1 MSGSTQNIHHPYYEN
16 YKRTGENIPGLY
28 ELLTTK
34 GGNEMAV
41 YYGTNNTSDQ
51 VHTGI
56 DVPIYSY
63 GMPDDLVFKG
73 TIRQTDIKGT
83 MEKFLFE

>member
-1 MSGSTQNIHHPYYEN
+1 
-16 YKRTGENIPGLY
+16 
-28 ELLTTK
+28 
-34 GGNEMAV
+34 MAV

-83 MEKFLFE
+83 MEKFLF